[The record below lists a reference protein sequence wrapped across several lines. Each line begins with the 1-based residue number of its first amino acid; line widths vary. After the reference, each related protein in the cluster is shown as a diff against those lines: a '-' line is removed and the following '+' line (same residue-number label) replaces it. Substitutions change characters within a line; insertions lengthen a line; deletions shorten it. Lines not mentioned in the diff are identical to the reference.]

1 LTCPVEEKIERN
13 GFRSLEE
20 FKEPFQIIHQNCM
33 TKGALVLY
41 EINKHQAAVL
51 QSWVRN

>member
-1 LTCPVEEKIERN
+1 LTCPVEEKMKRN

-20 FKEPFQIIHQNCM
+20 FEEPFQIIHQNCM

-41 EINKHQAAVL
+41 DINKLQAAIL
-51 QSWVRN
+51 